1 MVSALALL
9 HVGRRHDHRQQE
21 AQGVDDDRPL
31 ASVDLRGPV
40 NAADPPVAV
49 VLTDWLAMIPARGC
63 RGVPAATRTS
73 PRRRSC
79 LTCQVPSCCHGRQS

>member
-1 MVSALALL
+1 LIDPHQPEPGQPVTEDLEEMVSALALL

-49 VLTDWLAMIPARGC
+49 VLTD
-63 RGVPAATRTS
+63 
-73 PRRRSC
+73 
-79 LTCQVPSCCHGRQS
+79 

>member
-21 AQGVDDDRPL
+21 PQGVDDDRPL
-31 ASVDLRGPV
+31 ASVDLGGPV

-49 VLTDWLAMIPARGC
+49 VLTDWLAMIPARD
-63 RGVPAATRTS
+63 RKTMINARIASTHDQRPAAS
-73 PRRRSC
+73 SMED
-79 LTCQVPSCCHGRQS
+79 LAA

>member
-21 AQGVDDDRPL
+21 PQGVDDDRPL
-31 ASVDLRGPV
+31 ASVDLGGPV

-49 VLTDWLAMIPARGC
+49 VLTDWLAMIPARD
-63 RGVPAATRTS
+63 RKTMINARIASTHDQRSVASSMEDLAA
-73 PRRRSC
+73 
-79 LTCQVPSCCHGRQS
+79 